1 MAQRLEA
8 MEQWAMSGGA
18 FSTVLHRV
26 GTSCGRHA
34 QAGHMTS
41 FMR

>member
-18 FSTVLHRV
+18 FSTVLLGLVRHVDDRV
-26 GTSCGRHA
+26 RLAT
-34 QAGHMTS
+34 
-41 FMR
+41 